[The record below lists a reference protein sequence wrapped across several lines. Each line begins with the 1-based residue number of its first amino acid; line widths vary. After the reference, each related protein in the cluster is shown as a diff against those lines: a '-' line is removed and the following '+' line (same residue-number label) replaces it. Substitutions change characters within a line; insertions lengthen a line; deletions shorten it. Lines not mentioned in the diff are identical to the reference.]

1 MAGEPKLSAPVVARW
16 DGGYRTDVAV
26 RHFRFVADEP
36 PSAGGT
42 DAGAMP
48 TEYLLVALS
57 SCFAMALGHVARKR
71 DLALGPLTV
80 TAVATYAGPSFS
92 EIELRVEFDESPP
105 AGIDDLVERAS
116 RVCYVSNT
124 LARSPRVTVAVSP
137 P

>member
-1 MAGEPKLSAPVVARW
+1 MEGERKLSALVEARW
-16 DGGYRTDVAV
+16 NGGYRTDVSV
-26 RHFRFVADEP
+26 RQFRFVVDEP

-57 SCFAMALGHVARKR
+57 SCFAMALGYVARKR
-71 DLALGPLTV
+71 DVALGPMSV

-92 EIELRVEFDESPP
+92 DIELRVEFDGSPP
-105 AGIDDLVERAS
+105 EGIDDLVERAS

-124 LARSPRVTVAVSP
+124 LARAPRLTVTVSP
-137 P
+137 Q